1 MPRPCCCVRRATPPS
16 CTAVVHEISQRD
28 KDAFIFGEGCAGLAR
43 RQTGRD
49 HSLPPGP
56 GRAAPPIW
64 CVRKSLMLPAGE
76 IPAPERGT
84 SRPTGNRALG
94 SWRQRH
100 ELSVGTSDERAATQ
114 VKRLSLVMIVTR
126 RPTASYWLEGNSR
139 SPQEA
144 MVTGDCGGVR
154 EHGTFGNGSIEEPE
168 RSTVVSARSG
178 NEQSMLDEWNIPAKG
193 KRCSGSRI
201 RW

>member
-1 MPRPCCCVRRATPPS
+1 MRGMFGPELRLDGFCPYCWPVRTFNRIGGGGRTPIGLGERHLRHVLLS
-16 CTAVVHEISQRD
+16 YIIH
-28 KDAFIFGEGCAGLAR
+28 GEGCARTAR
-43 RQTGRD
+43 RGAGRT
-49 HSLPPGP
+49 HSLPTGP
-56 GRAAPPIW
+56 GRIASPVW

-84 SRPTGNRALG
+84 SSPTGNRALG

-100 ELSVGTSDERAATQ
+100 ELSGGTSDKRAVTQ

-154 EHGTFGNGSIEEPE
+154 EDRKLRNGSIEEPE
-168 RSTVVSARSG
+168 RSTVVWARSG
-178 NEQSMLDEWNIPAKG
+178 NEP
-193 KRCSGSRI
+193 
-201 RW
+201 

>member
-1 MPRPCCCVRRATPPS
+1 M
-16 CTAVVHEISQRD
+16 
-28 KDAFIFGEGCAGLAR
+28 
-43 RQTGRD
+43 
-49 HSLPPGP
+49 
-56 GRAAPPIW
+56 
-64 CVRKSLMLPAGE
+64 
-76 IPAPERGT
+76 
-84 SRPTGNRALG
+84 
-94 SWRQRH
+94 RQRH
-100 ELSVGTSDERAATQ
+100 ELSVGTSDEQAVTQ
-114 VKRLSLVMIVTR
+114 VKRLSLVMIVNR

-178 NEQSMLDEWNIPAKG
+178 NERSMLDEWIIPEKG
-193 KRCSGSRI
+193 RRGSGSRI